1 MSSSITL
8 CLLAFTFCYVIARR
22 SLVAGLI
29 MTMAFGYVFGIVKA
43 NLAETG
49 SYFLFD
55 SAVLG
60 FFAARL
66 FRPMTQAMK
75 LRVEG
80 LRAWMEFLLFWALVC
95 FFIPAQDLMIRLV
108 GLRTAIFFLPFLL
121 IGARL
126 LPEERYKLA
135 LGLAALNLVA
145 LGFAGAE
152 FIIGVPHFFPINK
165 ATAIIYLSKD
175 VVGNTAYRIPSSFA
189 NAHAFAGAMVATI
202 PLVAGA
208 LLRTDKRRAHATLL
222 ILGLA
227 AAVLGV
233 LLSAA
238 RLHFVALALMIVVLT
253 FSIRSKISYAFG
265 WLVIIGAIGLF
276 ASSEARLQRFTDL
289 KNADVVTERVG
300 WSVNMTFF
308 ELAARYPF
316 GNGLGG
322 GGSSIPYF
330 LQDQLHNPVVL
341 ENEYARIMLEQGIIG
356 LLLWGAFIIWLFTQ
370 GRGDPNDPWNQGRR
384 LAWWGCVIAFA
395 SGVVGIGLFVSVP
408 ATAILF
414 INTGWV
420 AARQRVPAL
429 AEEKSNAPGAPMR
442 SNVARTV

>member
-1 MSSSITL
+1 
-8 CLLAFTFCYVIARR
+8 
-22 SLVAGLI
+22 
-29 MTMAFGYVFGIVKA
+29 
-43 NLAETG
+43 
-49 SYFLFD
+49 
-55 SAVLG
+55 
-60 FFAARL
+60 
-66 FRPMTQAMK
+66 
-75 LRVEG
+75 
-80 LRAWMEFLLFWALVC
+80 
-95 FFIPAQDLMIRLV
+95 
-108 GLRTAIFFLPFLL
+108 
-121 IGARL
+121 
-126 LPEERYKLA
+126 
-135 LGLAALNLVA
+135 
-145 LGFAGAE
+145 
-152 FIIGVPHFFPINK
+152 
-165 ATAIIYLSKD
+165 
-175 VVGNTAYRIPSSFA
+175 
-189 NAHAFAGAMVATI
+189 
-202 PLVAGA
+202 
-208 LLRTDKRRAHATLL
+208 
-222 ILGLA
+222 
-227 AAVLGV
+227 
-233 LLSAA
+233 
-238 RLHFVALALMIVVLT
+238 
-253 FSIRSKISYAFG
+253 
-265 WLVIIGAIGLF
+265 
-276 ASSEARLQRFTDL
+276 
-289 KNADVVTERVG
+289 
-300 WSVNMTFF
+300 MTFF